1 VRNQLGNVPLL
12 GRIKYTEPSNA
23 SKEGSAQ
30 MWQLHVLPCSRAG
43 ALAPCAWQAG
53 MALAAYRPPVW
64 ELLGRAQ
71 CLVDGLENEQEDA
84 GWGWE
89 PQWGDVMKLT
99 TPQ

>member
-1 VRNQLGNVPLL
+1 
-12 GRIKYTEPSNA
+12 
-23 SKEGSAQ
+23 
-30 MWQLHVLPCSRAG
+30 
-43 ALAPCAWQAG
+43 

-84 GWGWE
+84 GWSWE
-89 PQWGDVMKLT
+89 PQWEDVMKLT